1 MRSSTEGGGTEDT
14 DGELDRQMERRKEE
28 RKSRGIGREREGPG
42 TGQRN
47 EGSKRRMGKKEKDRG
62 PD

>member
-1 MRSSTEGGGTEDT
+1 
-14 DGELDRQMERRKEE
+14 MERRKEGW
-28 RKSRGIGREREGPG
+28 KSRGIGREREGPG

-47 EGSKRRMGKKEKDRG
+47 EGSNRRMGKKEKDRR

>member
-1 MRSSTEGGGTEDT
+1 
-14 DGELDRQMERRKEE
+14 MERTKEGW
-28 RKSRGIGREREGPG
+28 KSRGIGREREGPG

-47 EGSKRRMGKKEKDRG
+47 EGSNRRMGKKEKDGG